1 MSHTVRVDV
10 CVGGRMVSKG
20 REAGPKRAAV
30 VLDAPPELAAYE
42 CGEALGDFILFEYR
56 SGAAAAPVPLTGAE
70 REVLDLLLRG
80 LSNAEIAARRHRSGR
95 TVANQVASLLAK
107 HGVHGRA
114 ELFALLAHPQRA
126 P

>member
-1 MSHTVRVDV
+1 
-10 CVGGRMVSKG
+10 MVSKG
-20 REAGPKRAAV
+20 RQAGPERATV
-30 VLDAPPELAAYE
+30 VLDAPPELAAYQ
-42 CGEALGDFILFEYR
+42 CDEALKDFILLEYR
-56 SGAAAAPVPLTGAE
+56 SVAAIAAVPLTGAE
-70 REVLDLLLRG
+70 REVLDLLLLG

-107 HGVHGRA
+107 HRVHGRA